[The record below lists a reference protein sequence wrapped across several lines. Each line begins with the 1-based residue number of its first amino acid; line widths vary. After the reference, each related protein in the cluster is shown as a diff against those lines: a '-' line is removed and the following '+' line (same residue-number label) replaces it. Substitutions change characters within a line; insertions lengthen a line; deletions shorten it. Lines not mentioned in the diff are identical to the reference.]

1 MKLLGAPTVNPTA
14 ASGTTLD
21 LHALLEQCDV
31 LVVSH
36 GSTLSATTL
45 FWDGLTTRS
54 IRLASAHAD
63 PTGADARGCDG
74 GIRQALAAGIGR
86 LLINANHAAPSLD
99 HLVGD
104 GEQPVR
110 NLEAERLGG
119 REIPPRPLSR
129 PRKEC
134 WLRC

>member
-74 GIRQALAAGIGR
+74 GIRQALAAGVKESPGR
-86 LLINANHAAPSLD
+86 AGALRR
-99 HLVGD
+99 
-104 GEQPVR
+104 PVK
-110 NLEAERLGG
+110 ESS
-119 REIPPRPLSR
+119 SR
-129 PRKEC
+129 
-134 WLRC
+134 